1 MSMQFL
7 KGIYFHMYESFADMC
22 VMCTMW
28 TQYLQRPEE
37 GIASHGPGVAAGY
50 ELPFKGCWESRSSE
64 RAASAEKSISPA
76 WNHTVCA
83 ISSFSV
89 ELGKSYPECHLD
101 N

>member
-37 GIASHGPGVAAGY
+37 GIMLPDPAVACSC
-50 ELPFKGCWESRSSE
+50 ELSCECWELNLGLLKRATALLTTELSLQPPQCSS
-64 RAASAEKSISPA
+64 
-76 WNHTVCA
+76 CA
-83 ISSFSV
+83 TF
-89 ELGKSYPECHLD
+89 LGIW
-101 N
+101 